1 MKVVINKCY
10 GGFRLSDKAIDKLK
24 ELAKKHKDKK
34 LLKMIEEEEKTKKE
48 YDERIR
54 IKYGIDPSKSK
65 IWGGKYWGLTDIDRT
80 HPLLIKVVEE
90 LGEEAS
96 TPVSKLKIVEI
107 PDNIEW
113 EIEEYDGIEWIAE
126 KHRTWG

>member
-10 GGFRLSDKAIDKLK
+10 GGFQLSDKAIDRLK

-34 LLKMIEEEEKTKKE
+34 LLKMIEEEEKSKKE
-48 YDERIR
+48 FFEELRR
-54 IKYGIDPSKSK
+54 KYGIDARKSR
-65 IWGGKYWGLTDIDRT
+65 IFGGKYWGLSGIDRT

-90 LGEEAS
+90 LGEEAN
-96 TPVSKLKIVEI
+96 TEVSELKIVEI
-107 PDNIEW
+107 PDDVEW
-113 EIEEYDGIEWIAE
+113 EIEEYDGMEWVSE